1 MASVRTLYRLQ
12 TVDQALILAR
22 GRLGEI
28 EERLKGDEDL
38 QALQRVVSSLIDQ
51 VSQSRAR
58 LRDSELDN
66 QSLSEKMAAVQ
77 ERLYGGRVT
86 NPRELSSLQD
96 EVGYLT
102 RRQKQLE
109 DRILDVMVRLDEQ
122 GEELRDQQEQLAQAS
137 ARWEA
142 LQVSLRA
149 EQTELEAQ
157 VKQLGA
163 QRSAVR
169 GTLQPG
175 ELSIYDDLLRR
186 KRGVA
191 VALLQGQVCGGC
203 GMRLPTRVVQQ
214 ARQVEALQFCSSC
227 GRILSLR

>member
-12 TVDQALILAR
+12 TIDQALTLAR
-22 GRLGEI
+22 GRLREI
-28 EERLKGDEDL
+28 EERLKGDKDL
-38 QALQRVVSSLIDQ
+38 QALQRVVNSLTGQ
-51 VSQSRAR
+51 VSRSRVR

-109 DRILDVMVRLDEQ
+109 DRILDAMVRLDEQ
-122 GEELRDQQEQLAQAS
+122 EEELRDQQEQLAQAS
-137 ARWEA
+137 VRWDA
-142 LQVSLRA
+142 LQISLRA
-149 EQTELEAQ
+149 ERTELETQ
-157 VKQLGA
+157 VKQLRA

-169 GTLQPG
+169 RTLQPG
-175 ELSIYDDLLRR
+175 DLSIYDDLLRR
-186 KRGVA
+186 KRGLA
-191 VALLQGQVCGGC
+191 VVLLQGQACGGC

-214 ARQVEALQFCSSC
+214 VRQVDALQFCSSC
-227 GRILSLR
+227 GRILSHR